1 MTNKPLSAII
11 DNTKRK
17 ENTKIEFI
25 ESPIYVKL
33 SDEERNSLHE
43 VYVILNDLVN
53 AAEENDCEYVG
64 NPLTGDGRFDL
75 SQAAEICRVFAPAE
89 KLEISN

>member
-1 MTNKPLSAII
+1 M
-11 DNTKRK
+11 
-17 ENTKIEFI
+17 EFI
-25 ESPIYVKL
+25 ESPVYVNL

-43 VYVILNDLVN
+43 ACVILNDLAV
-53 AAEENDCEYVG
+53 AAEEGDSEYIG
-64 NPLTGDGRFDL
+64 NPLTGDGYGRFDV